1 MPAAGNL
8 PARTFWSTPP
18 FWFIALFV
26 VAAQCLWI
34 GGSEITNTA
43 LFPDVAEQFIWSQ
56 SLEWGYYKHPPL
68 TTWLFAGALAVFGP
82 HPWVAGLLSGAC
94 LTATGL
100 VTWAIAARL
109 MGARLAFLCV
119 LLWSLQQPFSLRAY
133 LFNHNVPL
141 VLCVA
146 LCVWTVLNASLQP
159 LRTRGWVLAGVAAG
173 LAMLVKYQAL
183 LPMVGIAWALWRS
196 GALARP
202 GVVVGLVQAA
212 GVALLVFLPH
222 GLWLVANGAPTL
234 AYVSQAVET
243 LTTGARAHM
252 LTAFIVLQLRTLMPA
267 LLCAGLW
274 WASSRWAKRRPDSA
288 YSAYSADSAGAAGAA
303 DARVGQG
310 LPARGQR
317 AWIEGLVM
325 VPIVL
330 VLLASIFGGMHLQGQ
345 WGMQSLQFAAIGIVA
360 LLATRGLRLQPGWA
374 TATAATVHIIGA
386 ALVVYLGLLHA
397 RAPESETHALQYGR
411 AQVITDAILADWRK
425 VTPCPLGVIVGD
437 SHLAGLVSAYSGT
450 HPPVLEGGE
459 FRKSP
464 WIDSQKMRE
473 LGSVH
478 IVVTPDQLPP
488 GAIHD
493 DRMTLPAIV
502 WRRPMA
508 LMWGIVPPTLT
519 CPAPQ
524 LGAK

>member
-1 MPAAGNL
+1 MPPAGNP
-8 PARTFWSTPP
+8 PAPP

-26 VAAQCLWI
+26 IAAQCLWI
-34 GGSEITNTA
+34 GGSELTNTA
-43 LFPDVAEQFIWSQ
+43 LFPDSAEQFIWSQ

-68 TTWLFAGALAVFGP
+68 TTWLFAGALAIFGP
-82 HPWVAGLLSGAC
+82 RPWVSGLLSGAC
-94 LTATGL
+94 LAATGL

-109 MGARLAFLCV
+109 LGARLAFLSL

-146 LCVWTVLNASLQP
+146 LCVWAVLSALQQP

-173 LAMLVKYQAL
+173 AAMLVKYQAL
-183 LPMVGIAWALWRS
+183 LPMVGIVWALWRS
-196 GALARP
+196 GALARR
-202 GVVVGLVQAA
+202 GVVVGLLWAA
-212 GVALLVFLPH
+212 GAALLVFLPH
-222 GLWLVANGAPTL
+222 GIWLVAKGAPTL

-252 LTAFIVLQLRTLMPA
+252 LTAFIVLQLRTLLPA
-267 LLCAGLW
+267 LLCAGFW
-274 WASSRWAKRRPDSA
+274 WAASRWAKRR
-288 YSAYSADSAGAAGAA
+288 AGSVAVAEAQ
-303 DARVGQG
+303 VTVINQG
-310 LPARGQR
+310 LPAREQR
-317 AWIEGLVM
+317 AWIEGLVL
-325 VPIVL
+325 VPIML
-330 VLLASIFGGMHLQGQ
+330 VLLASAFGGMHLQGQ
-345 WGMQSLQFAAIGIVA
+345 WGMQSLQFASIGIVA
-360 LLATRGLRLQPGWA
+360 VLARRGIRLQPGWA
-374 TATAATVHIIGA
+374 TATAATVHIVGA
-386 ALVVYLGLLHA
+386 ALVVYLGALHA

-425 VTPCPLGVIVGD
+425 VTTCPLGVIVGD

-464 WIDSQKMRE
+464 WIDPQKMRE

-478 IVVTPDQLPP
+478 IVVTADQLPP

-493 DRMTLPAIV
+493 DRMTLPPIV

-508 LMWGIVPPTLT
+508 LMWGIVPPTIS

-524 LGAK
+524 PGAK